1 MDPLLGQDG
10 SAGEVQERPPAPER
24 EPARGPDV
32 PDEGLSDER
41 VALGRALEARADE
54 VGQLVDRK
62 YARDLQGEAF
72 ATARLA
78 TLLIGRWLA
87 TNEPASAED
96 QAVLAGQGKQAI
108 LEDAVLASVAKAY
121 FDWRDTT
128 IVVLTEEAERLGV
141 SEELLSMARNV
152 VRLSNDG
159 SLVRIIREFDETRR
173 ALQRRLREEQ
183 ASLAHQAL
191 HDQLTGLPNRALFTD
206 RLRQSA
212 LSMERKGRGA
222 MLLYLD
228 LDNFKAI
235 NDRFGHAAGDC
246 LLVETAARLGQLIR
260 SSDTVGR
267 LGGDEFV
274 VLTEDLDDPES
285 AARSLAKRIHVSMQA
300 PVSVGD
306 RQLHTS
312 VSIGIAEVEAGS
324 DPEVNLTRA
333 DAAMYQAK
341 RGGPARYEYYNAVIG
356 EDSRRQSQ
364 LALELRVAHQQEQ
377 LSLHYQPVFTLE
389 GAMVGVEALLRWRHP
404 ELGDVTPIE
413 FIPLLEQSGEIV
425 PVGRWV
431 LEEATRQCRIWQ
443 EEGRSSLVVSVNV
456 STLQLQDS
464 DFLDDVQAALA
475 RARLEPGSLVLE
487 VTESVLVKDIVR
499 VGAVM
504 QRIRDLGVHMALDD
518 FGTGYSS
525 LLYLQGLPIDRLKV
539 DRSFVAGLGSSG
551 QDPTIIST
559 VVDLA
564 HKLGLQVVAEGVE
577 TEAELRAVG
586 AMGCDEAQGFLL
598 GRPGP
603 ADSFPSGTHAL
614 ELHLRRAGHRLALRR
629 LNSPRWA
636 EYRAG
641 NSANIRSYR
650 WRAFGSGA

>member
-1 MDPLLGQDG
+1 MDSRPLHENG
-10 SAGEVQERPPAPER
+10 SGDELPPSSEPE
-24 EPARGPDV
+24 PIGDTDAWGA
-32 PDEGLSDER
+32 GLSDER
-41 VALGRALEARADE
+41 VALGTALEARADE
-54 VGQLVDRK
+54 VGELVDRK
-62 YARDLQGEAF
+62 YAHDLQGEAF

-78 TLLIGRWLA
+78 TRLIGRWLA

-96 QAVLAGQGKQAI
+96 QALLARQGKQAI
-108 LEDAVLASVAKAY
+108 LEDALLASVAKAY

-128 IVVLTEEAERLGV
+128 IAVLAEEAERLGV
-141 SEELLSMARNV
+141 SEAVLTMACTV

-173 ALQRRLREEQ
+173 ALQLRLREEQ
-183 ASLAHQAL
+183 SSLAHQAL
-191 HDQLTGLPNRALFTD
+191 HDQLTGLPNRTLFTD

-212 LSMERKGRGA
+212 LSLERKGRGA

-246 LLVETAARLGQLIR
+246 LLVETAARLRQLIR
-260 SSDTVGR
+260 SADTVGR

-274 VLTEDLDDPES
+274 VLAEDLDDPES

-300 PVSVGD
+300 PVSLGD
-306 RQLHTS
+306 RELHTS
-312 VSIGIAEVEAGS
+312 VSIGIAKVEAGS

-364 LALELRVAHQQEQ
+364 LALELRVAHQQDQ
-377 LSLHYQPVFTLE
+377 LSLHYQPVFTLGGE
-389 GAMVGVEALLRWRHP
+389 MVGVEALLRWRHP
-404 ELGDVTPIE
+404 ELGDVTPVE
-413 FIPLLEQSGEIV
+413 FIPLLERSGEIV

-431 LEEATRQCRIWQ
+431 LEEATRQCRLWQ
-443 EEGRSSLVVSVNV
+443 EEGRSSLMVSVNV
-456 STLQLQDS
+456 STRQLQDA
-464 DFLDDVQAALA
+464 DFFDDVRAALL
-475 RARLEPGSLVLE
+475 RAGLAPGSLVLE
-487 VTESVLVKDIVR
+487 VTESVLVMDIVR

-551 QDPTIIST
+551 QDPTIIAT

-577 TEAELRAVG
+577 TEEELRAVG

-603 ADSFPSGTHAL
+603 ADAFPSGTHAL
-614 ELHLRRAGHRLALRR
+614 
-629 LNSPRWA
+629 
-636 EYRAG
+636 
-641 NSANIRSYR
+641 SAT
-650 WRAFGSGA
+650 

>member
-1 MDPLLGQDG
+1 MEDAMDAPSLRQDG
-10 SAGEVQERPPAPER
+10 SGGEPPESPEPSPSPEW
-24 EPARGPDV
+24 EPAGGSDTRG
-32 PDEGLSDER
+32 EGLSDER

-62 YARDLQGEAF
+62 YARDLKGEAF

-78 TLLIGRWLA
+78 TRLIGRWLA

-96 QAVLAGQGKQAI
+96 QALLAGQGKQAI

-141 SEELLSMARNV
+141 SEELLSMACDV

-173 ALQRRLREEQ
+173 ALQLRLREEQ

-191 HDQLTGLPNRALFTD
+191 HDQLTGLPNRTLFTD

-212 LSMERKGRGA
+212 RSLERRGRGA
-222 MLLYLD
+222 MLFYLD

-246 LLVETAARLGQLIR
+246 LLVETAARLRQLIR
-260 SSDTVGR
+260 SADTVGR

-274 VLTEDLDDPES
+274 VLAEDLDDPES
-285 AARSLAKRIHVSMQA
+285 AARSLAKRIHLTMQA

-306 RQLHTS
+306 RQVHSS

-356 EDSRRQSQ
+356 DDSRRQSQ
-364 LALELRVAHQQEQ
+364 LALELRVAHQEGQ
-377 LSLHYQPVFTLE
+377 LSLHYQPVFTLGGE
-389 GAMVGVEALLRWRHP
+389 MAGVEALLRWRHP

-413 FIPLLEQSGEIV
+413 FIPLLEQSGKIV

-431 LEEATRQCRIWQ
+431 LEEATRQCRVWQ
-443 EEGRSSLVVSVNV
+443 EEGRSSLVMSVNV
-456 STLQLQDS
+456 STRQLQDAN
-464 DFLDDVQAALA
+464 FFDDVQAALVQ
-475 RARLEPGSLVLE
+475 ARLAPGSLVLE
-487 VTESVLVKDIVR
+487 VTESVLVMDIVR

-577 TEAELRAVG
+577 TEEELRAVG

-603 ADSFPSGTHAL
+603 ADSFPSGRHAL
-614 ELHLRRAGHRLALRR
+614 STA
-629 LNSPRWA
+629 
-636 EYRAG
+636 
-641 NSANIRSYR
+641 
-650 WRAFGSGA
+650 

>member
-1 MDPLLGQDG
+1 MENGMDSRPRHENG
-10 SAGEVQERPPAPER
+10 SGDERLPSS
-24 EPARGPDV
+24 EPQPVSDTDARGAQP
-32 PDEGLSDER
+32 SDER
-41 VALGRALEARADE
+41 VALGTALEARADE
-54 VGQLVDRK
+54 VGELVDSK
-62 YARDLQGEAF
+62 YAHDLRGEAF

-78 TLLIGRWLA
+78 TRLIGRWLA

-96 QAVLAGQGKQAI
+96 QALLAGQGKQAI

-128 IVVLTEEAERLGV
+128 IAVLAEEAERLGV
-141 SEELLSMARNV
+141 SDELLTMACTV

-173 ALQRRLREEQ
+173 ALQLRLREEQ

-191 HDQLTGLPNRALFTD
+191 HDQLTGLPNRTLFTD

-212 LSMERKGRGA
+212 LSLERKGRGA

-235 NDRFGHAAGDC
+235 NDRFGHTAGDC
-246 LLVETAARLGQLIR
+246 LLVETAARLQQLVR
-260 SSDTVGR
+260 SADTVGR

-274 VLTEDLDDPES
+274 VLAEDLDDPES
-285 AARSLAKRIHVSMQA
+285 AARSLAKRIHMSMQA
-300 PVSVGD
+300 PVSLGD
-306 RQLHTS
+306 RELHTS

-341 RGGPARYEYYNAVIG
+341 RGGPARYEYYNAFIG

-364 LALELRVAHQQEQ
+364 LALELRVAHQEDQ
-377 LSLHYQPVFTLE
+377 LSLHYQPVFTLGGE
-389 GAMVGVEALLRWRHP
+389 MVGVEALLRWRHP
-404 ELGDVTPIE
+404 ELGDITPVE
-413 FIPLLEQSGEIV
+413 FIPLLERSGEIV

-431 LEEATRQCRIWQ
+431 LEEATRQCRVWQ

-456 STLQLQDS
+456 STRQLQDA
-464 DFLDDVQAALA
+464 DFFDDVRAALL
-475 RARLEPGSLVLE
+475 RAGLAPGSLVLE
-487 VTESVLVKDIVR
+487 VTESVLVVDIVR

-551 QDPTIIST
+551 QDSTIIST

-577 TEAELRAVG
+577 TEEELRAVG

-603 ADSFPSGTHAL
+603 ADAFPSGTHAL
-614 ELHLRRAGHRLALRR
+614 
-629 LNSPRWA
+629 
-636 EYRAG
+636 
-641 NSANIRSYR
+641 SAT
-650 WRAFGSGA
+650 

>member
-1 MDPLLGQDG
+1 MEDAMDAPSLRQDG
-10 SAGEVQERPPAPER
+10 SGGEPPESPEPSPSPEW
-24 EPARGPDV
+24 EPAGGSDTRG
-32 PDEGLSDER
+32 EGLSDER

-62 YARDLQGEAF
+62 YARDLKGEAF

-78 TLLIGRWLA
+78 TGLIGRWLA

-96 QAVLAGQGKQAI
+96 QALLAGQGKQAI

-141 SEELLSMARNV
+141 SEELLSMACDV

-173 ALQRRLREEQ
+173 ALQLRLREEQ

-191 HDQLTGLPNRALFTD
+191 HDQLTGLPNRTLFTD

-212 LSMERKGRGA
+212 RSLERRGRGA
-222 MLLYLD
+222 MLFYLD

-246 LLVETAARLGQLIR
+246 LLVETAARLRQLIR
-260 SSDTVGR
+260 SADTVGR

-274 VLTEDLDDPES
+274 VLAEDLDDPES
-285 AARSLAKRIHVSMQA
+285 AARSLAKRIHLTMQA

-306 RQLHTS
+306 RQVHSS

-356 EDSRRQSQ
+356 DDSRRQSQ
-364 LALELRVAHQQEQ
+364 LALELRVAHQEGQ
-377 LSLHYQPVFTLE
+377 LSLHYQPVFTLGGE
-389 GAMVGVEALLRWRHP
+389 MAGVEALLRWRHP

-413 FIPLLEQSGEIV
+413 FIPLLEQSGKIV

-431 LEEATRQCRIWQ
+431 LEEATRQCRVWQ
-443 EEGRSSLVVSVNV
+443 EEGRSSLVMSVNV
-456 STLQLQDS
+456 STRQLQDAN
-464 DFLDDVQAALA
+464 FFDDVQAALVQ
-475 RARLEPGSLVLE
+475 ARLAPGSLVLE
-487 VTESVLVKDIVR
+487 VTESVLVMDIVR

-577 TEAELRAVG
+577 TEEELRAVG

-603 ADSFPSGTHAL
+603 ADSFPSGRHAL
-614 ELHLRRAGHRLALRR
+614 STA
-629 LNSPRWA
+629 
-636 EYRAG
+636 
-641 NSANIRSYR
+641 
-650 WRAFGSGA
+650 

>member
-1 MDPLLGQDG
+1 MEDGMDSRPQHENG
-10 SAGEVQERPPAPER
+10 SGDEPQPSPEPEPVGDAGTGA
-24 EPARGPDV
+24 
-32 PDEGLSDER
+32 GLSDER
-41 VALGRALEARADE
+41 VALGTALQARADE
-54 VGQLVDRK
+54 VGELVDRK
-62 YARDLQGEAF
+62 YAHDLQGEAF

-78 TLLIGRWLA
+78 TQLIGRWLA
-87 TNEPASAED
+87 TNEPASEED
-96 QAVLAGQGKQAI
+96 QALLARQGKQAI

-128 IVVLTEEAERLGV
+128 IAVLVEEAERLGV
-141 SEELLSMARNV
+141 SEEVLTLACTV

-173 ALQRRLREEQ
+173 ALQHRLREEQ

-191 HDQLTGLPNRALFTD
+191 HDQLTGLPNRTLFTD

-212 LSMERKGRGA
+212 LSLERKGRGA

-246 LLVETAARLGQLIR
+246 LLVETAGRLRQLIR
-260 SSDTVGR
+260 SADTVGR

-274 VLTEDLDDPES
+274 VLAEDLDDPES
-285 AARSLAKRIHVSMQA
+285 AARSLAKRIHASMEA
-300 PVSVGD
+300 PVLLGD
-306 RQLHTS
+306 RELHTS

-324 DPEVNLTRA
+324 DPEVSLSRA

-341 RGGPARYEYYNAVIG
+341 RGGPARYEYYSAAIG

-364 LALELRVAHQQEQ
+364 LALELRVAHHQDQ
-377 LSLHYQPVFTLE
+377 LSLHYQPVFTLGGE
-389 GAMVGVEALLRWRHP
+389 IVGVEALLRWRHP
-404 ELGDVTPIE
+404 ELGDVTPME
-413 FIPLLEQSGEIV
+413 FIPLLERSGEIV

-431 LEEATRQCRIWQ
+431 LEEATRQCRVWQ
-443 EEGRSSLVVSVNV
+443 EEGRSALAISVNV
-456 STLQLQDS
+456 STRQLQDA
-464 DFLDDVQAALA
+464 DFFDDVRAALL
-475 RARLEPGSLVLE
+475 RAGLAPGSLVLE
-487 VTESVLVKDIVR
+487 VTESVLVMDIVR

-539 DRSFVAGLGSSG
+539 DRSFVAGLGSPE
-551 QDPTIIST
+551 QDPTIVST

-577 TEAELRAVG
+577 TEEELRAVG

-603 ADSFPSGTHAL
+603 ADAFPSGTHVL
-614 ELHLRRAGHRLALRR
+614 
-629 LNSPRWA
+629 
-636 EYRAG
+636 
-641 NSANIRSYR
+641 SAT
-650 WRAFGSGA
+650 

>member
-1 MDPLLGQDG
+1 MDLPSQGHDG
-10 SAGEVQERPPAPER
+10 SGGEPPEPPRSPGR
-24 EPARGPDV
+24 EPAGDSDTLGEV
-32 PDEGLSDER
+32 LSDER

-54 VGQLVDRK
+54 VGELVDRK
-62 YARDLQGEAF
+62 YARDLKGEAF

-78 TLLIGRWLA
+78 TRLIGRWLA

-96 QAVLAGQGKQAI
+96 QALLAGQGKQAI

-173 ALQRRLREEQ
+173 SLQLRLREEQ

-191 HDQLTGLPNRALFTD
+191 HDQLTGLPNRTLFTD

-212 LSMERKGRGA
+212 LSLERNGRGV

-246 LLVETAARLGQLIR
+246 LLVETAARLRQLIR
-260 SSDTVGR
+260 AADSVGR

-274 VLTEDLDDPES
+274 VLAQDLDDPES
-285 AARSLAKRIHVSMQA
+285 AARSLAKRIHLSMQA

-312 VSIGIAEVEAGS
+312 VSIGIAQVEAGS
-324 DPEVNLTRA
+324 DPEANLTRA

-341 RGGPARYEYYNAVIG
+341 RGGPARYEYCNAVIG
-356 EDSRRQSQ
+356 EDNRRQSQ
-364 LALELRVAHQQEQ
+364 LALELRVARQEGQ
-377 LSLHYQPVFTLE
+377 LSLHYQPVFTLGGE
-389 GAMVGVEALLRWRHP
+389 MAGVEALLRWRHP

-431 LEEATRQCRIWQ
+431 LEEATRQCRVWQ
-443 EEGRSSLVVSVNV
+443 EGGRSSLVVSVNV
-456 STLQLQDS
+456 STRQLQDA
-464 DFLDDVQAALA
+464 DFFDDVQAALVQ
-475 RARLEPGSLVLE
+475 ARLAPASLVLE
-487 VTESVLVKDIVR
+487 VTESVLVTDIVH

-539 DRSFVAGLGSSG
+539 DRSFVAGLGSTG

-577 TEAELRAVG
+577 TEEELRAVG

-603 ADSFPSGTHAL
+603 ADSLPSGTHAL
-614 ELHLRRAGHRLALRR
+614 TTA
-629 LNSPRWA
+629 
-636 EYRAG
+636 
-641 NSANIRSYR
+641 
-650 WRAFGSGA
+650 

>member
-1 MDPLLGQDG
+1 MDFSSRREDG
-10 SAGEVQERPPAPER
+10 SGGEPPEPPRSPER
-24 EPARGPDV
+24 EPAGGSDALG
-32 PDEGLSDER
+32 EGLSDER

-54 VGQLVDRK
+54 VGELVDRK
-62 YARDLQGEAF
+62 YARDLQGQAF
-72 ATARLA
+72 ATAGLA
-78 TLLIGRWLA
+78 TRLIGRWLA

-96 QAVLAGQGKQAI
+96 QALLAGQGKQAI

-128 IVVLTEEAERLGV
+128 IIVLTEEAERLGV
-141 SEELLSMARNV
+141 SEELLSMACTV

-173 ALQRRLREEQ
+173 ALQLRLREEQ

-191 HDQLTGLPNRALFTD
+191 HDQLTGLPNRTLFTD

-212 LSMERKGRGA
+212 RSLQRKGRGA

-235 NDRFGHAAGDC
+235 NDRFGHEAGDC
-246 LLVETAARLGQLIR
+246 LLVETAARLQQLIR
-260 SSDTVGR
+260 SADTVGR

-274 VLTEDLDDPES
+274 VLADDLDDPES
-285 AARSLAKRIHVSMQA
+285 AARSLAKRIHLSMQA

-324 DPEVNLTRA
+324 DPEINLTRA

-356 EDSRRQSQ
+356 ADSRRQSQ
-364 LALELRVAHQQEQ
+364 LALELRVAHQEGQ
-377 LSLHYQPVFTLE
+377 LSLHYQPVFTLGGE
-389 GAMVGVEALLRWRHP
+389 MVGVEALLRWRHP

-431 LEEATRQCRIWQ
+431 LEEATRQCQVWQ

-456 STLQLQDS
+456 STRQLQDAG
-464 DFLDDVQAALA
+464 FFDDVQAALV
-475 RARLEPGSLVLE
+475 RARLAPGSLVLE
-487 VTESVLVKDIVR
+487 VTESVLVMDIVR

-539 DRSFVAGLGSSG
+539 DRSFVAGLGSLG

-577 TEAELRAVG
+577 TEEELRAVG

-603 ADSFPSGTHAL
+603 ADSFPSGAPVLSTA
-614 ELHLRRAGHRLALRR
+614 
-629 LNSPRWA
+629 
-636 EYRAG
+636 
-641 NSANIRSYR
+641 
-650 WRAFGSGA
+650 

>member
-1 MDPLLGQDG
+1 VDPLPMRQDESWGEPTESLPSPERGQDG
-10 SAGEVQERPPAPER
+10 DSDMLGES
-24 EPARGPDV
+24 
-32 PDEGLSDER
+32 LSDER

-54 VGQLVDRK
+54 VGGLVDRK

-78 TLLIGRWLA
+78 TRLIGRWLA
-87 TNEPASAED
+87 TNQPASSED
-96 QAVLAGQGKQAI
+96 QALLAGQGRQAI

-128 IVVLTEEAERLGV
+128 ILVLTEEAERLGV
-141 SEELLSMARNV
+141 SEELLTMAHTV
-152 VRLSNDG
+152 VRLSSDG

-191 HDQLTGLPNRALFTD
+191 HDQLTGLPNRTLFTD
-206 RLRQSA
+206 RLRQAA
-212 LSMERKGRGA
+212 LSLERRGRGA

-228 LDNFKAI
+228 IDNFKAI

-246 LLVETAARLGQLIR
+246 LLVETAARLRQLVR
-260 SSDTVGR
+260 SADTVGR

-274 VLTEDLDDPES
+274 VLAEDLDDPEP
-285 AARSLAKRIHVSMQA
+285 AARSLAKRIHWSMQA

-341 RGGPARYEYYNAVIG
+341 RGGPARYEYYSTVIG

-364 LALELRVAHQQEQ
+364 LALELRVAHQEGQ

-389 GAMVGVEALLRWRHP
+389 GAMAGVEALLRWKHP
-404 ELGDVTPIE
+404 ELGDVTPVE

-431 LEEATRQCRIWQ
+431 LEEATRQCRLWQ
-443 EEGRSSLVVSVNV
+443 EEGRSNLVVSVNV
-456 STLQLQDS
+456 STRQLQDAH
-464 DFLDDVQAALA
+464 FFDDVQEALV
-475 RARLEPGSLVLE
+475 RARLAPGSLVLE
-487 VTESVLVKDIVR
+487 VTESVMVVDIVR

-504 QRIRDLGVHMALDD
+504 
-518 FGTGYSS
+518 
-525 LLYLQGLPIDRLKV
+525 
-539 DRSFVAGLGSSG
+539 
-551 QDPTIIST
+551 
-559 VVDLA
+559 
-564 HKLGLQVVAEGVE
+564 
-577 TEAELRAVG
+577 
-586 AMGCDEAQGFLL
+586 
-598 GRPGP
+598 
-603 ADSFPSGTHAL
+603 
-614 ELHLRRAGHRLALRR
+614 
-629 LNSPRWA
+629 
-636 EYRAG
+636 
-641 NSANIRSYR
+641 
-650 WRAFGSGA
+650 